1 MNFRKGKLPV
11 LKTLQ
16 IIAKDLNRE
25 NIVWGLGASMLLNQY
40 GLEDAPRDIDL
51 LIDIKDHIRANQLFL
66 KWGEQK
72 EVEESPIYATED
84 FNRYVVKG
92 VRIDVMAGF
101 QIRHQNG
108 VYRYPFD
115 NRSITRVKSLE
126 GIKIPLT
133 ALEDWYILYQLLPNR
148 NEKVARI
155 ERHLKTE
162 GINHRFLLERGLKQN
177 LPINVRKK
185 VQQLLL
191 GE

>member
-16 IIAKDLNRE
+16 IIAKDLNWE

-155 ERHLKTE
+155 ERHL
-162 GINHRFLLERGLKQN
+162 
-177 LPINVRKK
+177 
-185 VQQLLL
+185 
-191 GE
+191 